1 MRPFTET
8 DTRFAGHVWRRFAVK
23 GGKTVWSTDVPNAGG
38 IKNAYVEADAE
49 SEKYILTMY
58 PEKKGK
64 IAIECDS
71 RRDLKRA
78 ITDSDMMQ
86 KAKTLKDSK
95 KGVLDALLGRLR

>member
-1 MRPFTET
+1 
-8 DTRFAGHVWRRFAVK
+8 
-23 GGKTVWSTDVPNAGG
+23 
-38 IKNAYVEADAE
+38 
-49 SEKYILTMY
+49 MY

-71 RRDLKRA
+71 RRDLRKA

-95 KGVLDALLGRLR
+95 KGVLDTLLGRLR